1 MLMQEIT
8 QPSVKG
14 RKQKYADDNQF
25 GAIDPATQ
33 DETRSESP
41 KAESEGEA
49 PDPSNMSF
57 FTHLY
62 NIPIV
67 NDAVS
72 GVYQIADSNQL
83 TRSIISFAEKPVEK
97 PLAILDHLAIRSLE
111 VVEAKFPIVTKSTP
125 EVIESVQNTAKSA
138 ESKFPIVARTFAVA
152 NSTLD
157 RVDYVIDYVLPPSGT
172 GSFAAA
178 AAAATAGD
186 EQPTTSANKKNMGKC
201 EDQGGAKAE
210 QEQEERQP
218 PDSPSTGNVDSTI
231 AKVTIIVRKLPRRL
245 GRLFY
250 NQLESSKA
258 IISGVNQTV
267 HDTAHVYGSEISERS
282 YKMLESVQDHIK
294 VVANDTIPSILPQV
308 AQPYYEHSKD
318 MLTTKVVK
326 LHAEYSR
333 TDRSLPTKVLNL
345 MIIGGENLP
354 VIGTVVSHLSRR
366 AEKKY
371 PEPSV
376 SPRTVAVRVVVAAAR
391 AAAAMVTRPMIVAK
405 PMMTSSKLMTMSKQM
420 ETKTKQM
427 MRQ

>member
-1 MLMQEIT
+1 
-8 QPSVKG
+8 
-14 RKQKYADDNQF
+14 
-25 GAIDPATQ
+25 
-33 DETRSESP
+33 
-41 KAESEGEA
+41 
-49 PDPSNMSF
+49 
-57 FTHLY
+57 
-62 NIPIV
+62 
-67 NDAVS
+67 
-72 GVYQIADSNQL
+72 
-83 TRSIISFAEKPVEK
+83 
-97 PLAILDHLAIRSLE
+97 

-186 EQPTTSANKKNMGKC
+186 EQPTTSANEKNMGKC

-371 PEPSV
+371 PGTISISKNSSGEGSGGGGESSGGDGDKADDSGKANDDEFKADDNV
-376 SPRTVAVRVVVAAAR
+376 QADGDKDQADDEAVND
-391 AAAAMVTRPMIVAK
+391 AK
-405 PMMTSSKLMTMSKQM
+405 DERSDSSS
-420 ETKTKQM
+420 
-427 MRQ
+427 